1 MREFY
6 QTRMVV
12 SIDNDDFESFFL
24 TKGKLVAF
32 DCEEF
37 DLWNKPYKL
46 VCKMTKVNL
55 VLLNFV
61 NDPTWDIEERVPNA
75 AIWKEHYNN
84 IFMSMK
90 ITKEL
95 LEKEGVKEIEYSA
108 LFVQ

>member
-1 MREFY
+1 MISNIEIIKGLMREFY

-46 VCKMTKVNL
+46 VCKMTQDKL
-55 VLLNFV
+55 SSQYSLHLSAQDIFFHRKTQWQKERKTATTLLF
-61 NDPTWDIEERVPNA
+61 
-75 AIWKEHYNN
+75 
-84 IFMSMK
+84 S
-90 ITKEL
+90 
-95 LEKEGVKEIEYSA
+95 
-108 LFVQ
+108 

>member
-37 DLWNKPYKL
+37 DLWNKPY
-46 VCKMTKVNL
+46 
-55 VLLNFV
+55 
-61 NDPTWDIEERVPNA
+61 
-75 AIWKEHYNN
+75 NN
-84 IFMSMK
+84 SSLI
-90 ITKEL
+90 I
-95 LEKEGVKEIEYSA
+95 
-108 LFVQ
+108 Q

>member
-1 MREFY
+1 MDEDQLPASQQACFPSENERVSKLCTFLRE
-6 QTRMVV
+6 
-12 SIDNDDFESFFL
+12 SKPCP
-24 TKGKLVAF
+24 TKL
-32 DCEEF
+32 
-37 DLWNKPYKL
+37 
-46 VCKMTKVNL
+46 
-55 VLLNFV
+55 V